1 MDAFT
6 YVVGLKKDLRQRNFF
21 LMKII
26 QLYFVSVEG
35 REAGGGLLGVHSPN
49 NGRVIPYKLSG
60 RHWMT

>member
-21 LMKII
+21 LMKIK

-35 REAGGGLLGVHSPN
+35 REAGGGLLGVRSPN
-49 NGRVIPYKLSG
+49 NGRVIP
-60 RHWMT
+60 